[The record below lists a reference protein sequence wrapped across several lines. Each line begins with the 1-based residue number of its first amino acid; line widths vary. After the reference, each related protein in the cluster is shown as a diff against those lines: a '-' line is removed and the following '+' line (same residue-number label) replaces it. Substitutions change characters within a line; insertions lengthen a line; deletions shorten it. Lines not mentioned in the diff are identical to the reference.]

1 MWSAMRECVWSE
13 PSYFVSGRNL
23 NFSIIGITVLQA
35 GETAYYN
42 SICKCSGH
50 TIVKHY
56 IWIIL
61 FDVLEEGEWGK
72 VVWRYVMTKP
82 IYNLQC
88 PSAILSFSKMIYFII
103 IIIREIR
110 GGFRWGRGG
119 RAPLFFLQSLVF
131 CNNFEELQTV
141 LLKLNWSSIMHL

>member
-1 MWSAMRECVWSE
+1 MWFAMRECVWSE

-42 SICKCSGH
+42 SICKYSGH
-50 TIVKHY
+50 TIAKHY

-61 FDVLEEGEWGK
+61 LDVLEEGEWGK
-72 VVWRYVMTKP
+72 VVWRCFMTKP

-110 GGFRWGRGG
+110 GGFRGGCGG
-119 RAPLFFLQSLVF
+119 RVPPFFCNHLFFAII
-131 CNNFEELQTV
+131 
-141 LLKLNWSSIMHL
+141 LKNCKLCYWS